1 MDLCISYSCDSI
13 SCVICLSLFYSIM
26 YEQLELPFEDLESK
40 ESVLLKKTK
49 KELIEIIKDQEVII
63 QDLKYEVE
71 VAKNLGTL

>member
-1 MDLCISYSCDSI
+1 
-13 SCVICLSLFYSIM
+13 M